1 LLAALREEKEALSL
15 VGRMESEKLNFESKL
30 PNSENKDV
38 VRLVIRDGVM
48 VDIPV
53 KDLVDSEKV

>member
-15 VGRMESEKLNFESKL
+15 VGRMESERLNFECKL
-30 PNSENKDV
+30 PHCENKDV